1 MFDKKEAARSWLA
14 VELEVKAEQEELAG
28 WLLMQCGAKGCQIMP
43 KGTDEVVVSAT
54 FERADMPESGLEK
67 LRSSL
72 EMYGLAYALKTL
84 RTRVVPEED
93 WLAEWKKGFKPFP
106 IGDMFLVTPPW
117 FLEKLSPEQTAARHV
132 IVVEPGMAFG
142 TGLHETTRYC
152 LRALAQ
158 NPEVENIADIG
169 TGSGILAIA
178 AALMKPHAHIVA
190 VDTDPAAIRV
200 AAENCELN
208 GVSERVQLLECSTEL
223 LDDQAFDC
231 LLSNL
236 TCEDIIALLLDYL
249 RILQPDGIIIC
260 AGILREKLPKLEAA
274 IETYPLSIIDRDI
287 TEMWAGLTIK
297 RVGVSLRPS

>member
-1 MFDKKEAARSWLA
+1 MVEKEEGTRSWLA

-28 WLLMQCGAKGCQIMP
+28 WLFMQCGAKGCQMMP

-54 FERADMPESGLEK
+54 FERADMPDSGLQE

-72 EMYGLAYALKTL
+72 EMYGLAYALKSL
-84 RTRVVPEED
+84 RTRIVPEED
-93 WLAEWKKGFKPFP
+93 WLAEWKKGFEPFP
-106 IGDMFLVTPPW
+106 IGDKFLVTPPW
-117 FLEKLSPEQTAARHV
+117 FLENLDPQLTSGRHV

-152 LRALAQ
+152 LRVLPDH
-158 NPEVENIADIG
+158 PEVQNIADIG

-178 AALMKPHAHIVA
+178 AALLNPEAHIVA

-208 GVSERVQLLECSTEL
+208 GVSDRIQLLESSTEL

-249 RILQPDGIIIC
+249 RILQPGGIVIC
-260 AGILREKLPKLEAA
+260 AGILREKLPRLEAA
-274 IETYPLSIIDRDI
+274 IESYPLSIVHSDLTD
-287 TEMWAGLTIK
+287 MWAGVTMK
-297 RVGVSLRPS
+297 RIEVTVG